1 MAKGTLTSLYSESAE
16 DQPLIDEI
24 KGSYA
29 KLREALDSRQNQLF
43 DPVMLA
49 MAQGFLSP
57 TKTGSFGESLGNV
70 ASLVG
75 PAQQA
80 EDKRAQE
87 IANMKMELAQR
98 ELSQRQATR
107 GEAAFRDLLSR
118 TGTQDVKVPE
128 GAPVSGDATMPS
140 RDPAALVGQATQNN
154 RPITSTDIARLAS
167 MPGMADKAKILQD
180 MIKNDRERF
189 TISMNGIVFDRDK
202 QQYLN
207 LEIPGQKQEPF
218 TTRFGTF
225 SMTPNEYSQ
234 YKKADD
240 AGQGQ
245 QWIDK
250 FRGTSSA
257 GASGKPVGRMT
268 VEEQAAAAK
277 GAETKATETA
287 KAVVGNTR
295 EMIDAGKD
303 VTGRL
308 AQYSA
313 LRSIASRPDAKEIFG
328 IFNRPDFGSA
338 LLNLVQ
344 EGVQSP
350 GSTTIRAGA
359 LEDTLRNI
367 GLPQEQIDR
376 YRFGLSVMA
385 NIQLQQAK
393 LAAGQGA
400 ISNFERDLF
409 ASATLSPKDN
419 PGTILAKLNMLE
431 ARANYDRQRAEFLR
445 KTKMDAD
452 EFMDTPEGQRMSQ
465 EYLSKISG
473 IAANMG
479 VKPAARPAARP
490 SPQPANGNYG
500 AAGSQ
505 LRQELGLSNPG
516 AR

>member
-1 MAKGTLTSLYSESAE
+1 MAKAPLASLYSESTE

-43 DPVMLA
+43 DPVLLA
-49 MAQGFLSP
+49 MAQGFLAP

-107 GEAAFRDLLSR
+107 GDAVFRDLLSR
-118 TGTQDVKVPE
+118 TGTKDIKVPE
-128 GAPVSGDATMPS
+128 GAPVGGDAFMPS
-140 RDPAALVGQATQNN
+140 RDPAALVGQATETG

-180 MIKNDRERF
+180 MVKNDRERF
-189 TISMNGIVFDRDK
+189 KISMNGIVFDSDK

-207 LEIPGQKQEPF
+207 LEIPGQKQERFDTPF
-218 TTRFGTF
+218 GPYN
-225 SMTPNEYSQ
+225 MTPNEYSQ
-234 YKKADD
+234 FKQADA

-250 FRGTSSA
+250 FRGKSST
-257 GASGKPVGRMT
+257 GTSGKPVGRMT
-268 VEEQAAAAK
+268 VDEQAAQAK
-277 GAETKATETA
+277 ASETKAVETT
-287 KAVVGNTR
+287 KAEVGRTQDL
-295 EMIDAGKD
+295 IAQGKD
-303 VTGRL
+303 STGRK
-308 AQYSA
+308 ATYA
-313 LRSIASRPDAKEIFG
+313 TLRSIASRPDANEIFG
-328 IFNRPDFGSA
+328 IFNRPDFGTA
-338 LLNLVQ
+338 LLNLIQ
-344 EGVQSP
+344 EGIKSP
-350 GSTTIRAGA
+350 GQTSIQVGA

-367 GLPQEQIDR
+367 GLPQAQIDR
-376 YRFGLSVMA
+376 YRVALSTMA

-400 ISNFERDLF
+400 VSNFERDLF
-409 ASATLSPKDN
+409 ASATISPKDN
-419 PGTILAKLNMLE
+419 PATILAKVGMLE
-431 ARANYDRQRAEFLR
+431 ARADFDGKVASAIR
-445 KTKMDAD
+445 KSKMDAD
-452 EFMDTPEGQRMSQ
+452 DFVESPEYQKMVN
-465 EYLSKISG
+465 EYISKISD
-473 IAANMG
+473 ISSNIG

-490 SPQPANGNYG
+490 AQQPATGSYG
-500 AAGSQ
+500 AAGAQ
-505 LRQELGLSNPG
+505 LRKELRVP
-516 AR
+516 